1 MLGGAGSQPSSGA
14 TRPPR
19 PCEGPPVLT
28 DALSPRPSQGP
39 TSAPSPAGS
48 GRGAMPGAAGAR
60 VFVRSGCL
68 RRRWGWP
75 CGRGGGV
82 EHPGFRTR
90 TESRRRALCWSAGP
104 GGPAPR
110 PRTARR
116 SVSCLA
122 AARSSHP
129 MNSLPRSGRL
139 VCCPH
144 SPVSSV
150 LKSEPH
156 ALTGRLVQIGC
167 RWESSADTAP
177 SRTPAP
183 RAPALNRLSPGNP
196 GGQGAV
202 AGQNAC
208 QGEAVGCIPAALGA
222 GRRLQVYRA
231 PAGRPCR
238 LLQTR

>member
-1 MLGGAGSQPSSGA
+1 MAACAEGG
-14 TRPPR
+14 
-19 PCEGPPVLT
+19 
-28 DALSPRPSQGP
+28 D
-39 TSAPSPAGS
+39 
-48 GRGAMPGAAGAR
+48 GRA
-60 VFVRSGCL
+60 
-68 RRRWGWP
+68 
-75 CGRGGGV
+75 GRGGGV

-167 RWESSADTAP
+167 RWEGSADTAP

-222 GRRLQVYRA
+222 GRRLQVHRA
-231 PAGRPCR
+231 PAGRPRR